1 MSSSAPSEQPLLYE
15 VSDGIATITLNQP
28 DKLNALNDQMVSE
41 CVERINEAKAD
52 DAVRVLILTGA
63 GKGFCSGADVGKM
76 GGEVTPV
83 SVRAR
88 LQNGLQRIPVAMS
101 DFDKPAIAAIN
112 GVAAG
117 AGLDLA
123 LMCDLRFAAASAK
136 VAETYS
142 RLGLVPGAGGAY
154 FLPRV
159 VGTAKALEML
169 WSAEFVGAEEALR
182 IGLVNRVFADDEL
195 MAGTR
200 AFALKIAKAPPLSVR
215 LIKSAVYRGL
225 NMDVRTGL
233 DLISSYLSIA
243 RTSNDH
249 TEAMAAFRE
258 KRDGHYQGK

>member
-1 MSSSAPSEQPLLYE
+1 MSAVLTER
-15 VSDGIATITLNQP
+15 DGHTLIVTLNRPERQ
-28 DKLNALNDQMVSE
+28 NAINGEMLVRLYDA
-41 CVERINEAKAD
+41 CVEAD
-52 DAVRVLILTGA
+52 TNPDIRCVILTGA
-63 GKGFCSGADVGKM
+63 GGNFCSGADVGKM